1 MMIQTEERK
10 QKWKKYK
17 SSKTIS
23 VELILNFI
31 LKEYQLE
38 TCNSNRPKPSKFLL
52 DLFKDILKWSKITD
66 SMRKKVKAAIERKIM
81 SIRILSNQRTKPAR
95 TYPPQKLLKL
105 IQDNW
110 HRPVGGNGIHA
121 LTRKYTSAMAMIC
134 LVTGRRWIDVT
145 RIKWDCLE
153 SYTTNLGLF
162 YKFHL
167 PTSKTNIRGQRLESI
182 TIRKVNSPK
191 IVGPIKMLKMIHFW
205 QGYPS
210 KGFVFPCVSK
220 EAVFTVDPIWAP
232 WSSYRCKGHWVDKAK
247 IECLGQINGI
257 TTISVLQ
264 RFAIN
269 QGWDSVPTRH
279 TFRRLVTLIHKRQG
293 YTREEI
299 NELMGWV
306 PTSNM
311 PVHYAAGQDALM
323 ETAPANV
330 YANELEKDNP
340 FNQFSDIQFEL

>member
-1 MMIQTEERK
+1 MMVTIESRK
-10 QKWKKYK
+10 QKWQKHK

-23 VELILNFI
+23 VKLIVDFI
-31 LKEYQLE
+31 IGEYQLE
-38 TCNSNRPKPSKFLL
+38 TSNSKKPKHSKFLL

-66 SMRKKVKAAIERKIM
+66 SMRKKVKSAIERKIM
-81 SIRILSNQRTKPAR
+81 NIRILSNQRTKPAR

-110 HRPVGGNGIHA
+110 HRPVTGDGVKA
-121 LTRKYTSAMAMIC
+121 LTRKYTSAMAMIG
-134 LVTGRRWIDVT
+134 LVTGRRWIDIT

-153 SYTTNLGLF
+153 SYMTNLGLF

-167 PTSKTNIRGQRLESI
+167 PTSKTNIRGQRLECI
-182 TIRKVNSPK
+182 TIRQVKSPK
-191 IVGPIKMLKMIHFW
+191 IVGPISMLKMIHFW

-220 EAVFTVDPIWAP
+220 NKIFTVDPIWKP
-232 WSSYRCKGHWVDKAK
+232 WSSYRCTGHWVDKK
-247 IECLGQINGI
+247 KLECLGQINGSV
-257 TTISVLQ
+257 TIGVLQ
-264 RFAIN
+264 RFATKM
-269 QGWDSVPTRH
+269 GWESVPTKH

-293 YTREEI
+293 LTREEI

-311 PVHYAAGQDALM
+311 PVHYAAGQESLLA
-323 ETAPANV
+323 TAPANV
-330 YANELEKDNP
+330 YANELEKDEP
-340 FNQFSDIQFEL
+340 FNQFKDILFEI